1 MLGGTLA
8 LLHHSLQLDGRLFRH
23 HLYRLI
29 FVGILYTFVVF
40 ATLQSL
46 FVGAPGQWMFVRIAQ
61 LNFWFISLA
70 GISYFATAISEEKEA
85 ESLGILRMAGISP
98 SALLLGKSTSRLI
111 IASLL
116 LSLQFPFAL
125 LAITLGGVT
134 ALQVFSVYLALLAY
148 TAFVAN
154 LALFCSVIARRASSA
169 SVIMTM
175 LLGAFFFLPPLID
188 WGATQLLGATGS
200 SGSVLLSSLTS
211 TASEMS
217 VLIRLSVILSTKFA
231 ESPLSF
237 QVTSN
242 LVAAVLLFV
251 LSRIV
256 FDRVTRYH
264 SVASTSRG
272 LLFRPT
278 GWLKFMGTGRVWKTA
293 LIWKDF
299 HFITGGKPLMLL
311 KSVGY
316 GLVAALAVVIAFAD
330 GSSNPFI
337 LIALWTIWPV
347 LLLLLIESTL
357 MAARVFREEVQLNA
371 LSSLM
376 LLPVRPSRIAYAKVA
391 GCLIALLP
399 GLIVLGFSVA
409 CIVIAM
415 LIEADAQADAAYLF
429 GLVFAGLGIFTSLAF
444 SLFFVHLVAYL
455 SLVVKWG
462 SIPMSIGISLVL
474 MILLACFWYLAGF
487 VFLGG
492 AVGLHFMIGSRFKQL
507 GMQ

>member
-8 LLHHSLQLDGRLFRH
+8 LLQHSLQLDGRLFRH

-29 FVGILYTFVVF
+29 FVGVLYLFVVI
-40 ATLQSL
+40 ATGQSL
-46 FVGAPGQWMFVRIAQ
+46 LLGAPGQWMFGWIAY

-70 GISYFATAISEEKEA
+70 GISYFATAISEEKES

-98 SALLLGKSTSRLI
+98 SALLLGKSTSRMI
-111 IASLL
+111 VACLL

-134 ALQVFSVYLALLAY
+134 TLQVFSVFLALLAY

-169 SVIMTM
+169 SVMMTVA
-175 LLGAFFFLPPLID
+175 LGLFFFVPLFVRMIAGSVGSTAVGFVRAVETVLAPQYETSVFARLPEIM
-188 WGATQLLGATGS
+188 ATG
-200 SGSVLLSSLTS
+200 
-211 TASEMS
+211 
-217 VLIRLSVILSTKFA
+217 FD
-231 ESPLSF
+231 ESPVSF
-237 QVTSN
+237 QVLSN
-242 LVAAVLLFV
+242 LAAAFV
-251 LSRIV
+251 FFVFSRLV

-264 SVASTSRG
+264 SVASVSRG
-272 LLFRPT
+272 VLLRPT
-278 GWLKFMGTGRVWKTA
+278 GKLKILGPRRAWKSA

-299 HFITGGKPLMLL
+299 HFVTGGKPLLLL
-311 KSVGY
+311 KSLVY
-316 GLVAALAVVIAFAD
+316 GLVLVFACVIAFIE

-337 LIALWTIWPV
+337 LIALWSIWPV
-347 LLLLLIESTL
+347 GLLLLIESTV
-357 MAARVFREEVQLNA
+357 MASRVFREEVQLNA
-371 LSSLM
+371 LPSLM
-376 LLPVRPSRIAYAKVA
+376 LLPIRPARIAYAKVA
-391 GCLIALLP
+391 GCLVALAP
-399 GLIVLGFSVA
+399 GLIALTLGVASVA
-409 CIVIAM
+409 IAI
-415 LIEADAQADAAYLF
+415 LIESDSQAAASSLV
-429 GLVFAGLGIFTSLAF
+429 GLIFAGVGVVVGLTFV
-444 SLFFVHLVAYL
+444 LFFVHLVAYL

-474 MILLACFWYLAGF
+474 VLFLCFMWPIAVF

>member
-29 FVGILYTFVVF
+29 FVGILYLFVLI
-40 ATLQSL
+40 ATGQSL
-46 FVGAPGQWMFVRIAQ
+46 LFGAPGQWLFGWIAY

-70 GISYFATAISEEKEA
+70 GISYFATAISEEKET

-111 IASLL
+111 VVCLL

-134 ALQVFSVYLALLAY
+134 TLQVFSVFVALLAY
-148 TAFVAN
+148 TAFVGN
-154 LALFCSVIARRASSA
+154 LALFCSVIARRAGSA
-169 SVIMTM
+169 SVIMTFSLAVFFFVPVFANM
-175 LLGAFFFLPPLID
+175 LLGSLP
-188 WGATQLLGATGS
+188 GNATGFQRVLETALDPQYET
-200 SGSVLLSSLTS
+200 SVFS
-211 TASEMS
+211 
-217 VLIRLSVILSTKFA
+217 RLPVIMATGFD

-237 QVTSN
+237 QVLSN
-242 LVAAVLLFV
+242 LAAAVLFFV

-256 FDRVTRYH
+256 FDTVTRYH
-264 SVASTSRG
+264 SVASASRG
-272 LLFRPT
+272 LLFRPR
-278 GWLKFMGTGRVWKTA
+278 GWLKFLGTGRVWKSA

-299 HFITGGKPLMLL
+299 HFITGGKPLLLL
-311 KSVGY
+311 KSLAY
-316 GLVAALAVVIAFAD
+316 GLLAVFACVAAFTN
-330 GSSNPFI
+330 GGSNPFI
-337 LIALWTIWPV
+337 TIALWTIWPTV
-347 LLLLLIESTL
+347 LMLLIESTL
-357 MAARVFREEVQLNA
+357 MASRVFREEVQSNA

-376 LLPVRPSRIAYAKVA
+376 LLPTRPSRIAYAKVA
-391 GCLIALLP
+391 GCLVALLP
-399 GLIVLGFSVA
+399 GLVVLGFGMA
-409 CIVIAM
+409 CMVIAII
-415 LIEADAQADAAYLF
+415 IEADSQTTFAASLSLF
-429 GLVFAGLGIFTSLAF
+429 FAGIGILASLAF
-444 SLFFVHLVAYL
+444 GLFFVHLVAYL

-474 MILLACFWYLAGF
+474 VLFLCFMWPLAVF

-492 AVGLHFMIGSRFKQL
+492 AVGLHFMIGARFKQL